1 MLVIVVQYHEI
12 VTAGIE
18 RRLQDLKVDRGH
30 LRTDDGIVLTHLFG
44 KRYLLDSGRTDVAVL
59 AHLFADTDCRQQG
72 TDTDT
77 CRTQVVDFIDL

>member
-1 MLVIVVQYHEI
+1 MLVVIVQYDEI

-18 RRLQDLKVDRGH
+18 RRLKDLKVDRGH
-30 LRTDDGIVLTHLFG
+30 LRTDDGVVLAHLFG
-44 KRYLLDSGRTDVAVL
+44 KRYLLNSGRTDGAVL
-59 AHLFADTDCRQQG
+59 AQFLTDTDRGQQG